1 MLYLGHGMSNFKKE
15 SCHQGFPF
23 GHQSRTSGRPTHHE
37 ASSDC
42 HGKFPPSA
50 DSLSWRDLEHEWT
63 DFGESHVL
71 FKGVFLGT
79 ACYVLE
85 GFSED
90 SLVPRAANLSRAT
103 SIFDCTFSM
112 LAITLPTFS
121 MASQMT
127 NEIYKCHLFW
137 VVWE

>member
-23 GHQSRTSGRPTHHE
+23 GYQSRT
-37 ASSDC
+37 
-42 HGKFPPSA
+42 A

-127 NEIYKCHLFW
+127 NEIYKCHLF
-137 VVWE
+137 

>member
-1 MLYLGHGMSNFKKE
+1 
-15 SCHQGFPF
+15 
-23 GHQSRTSGRPTHHE
+23 
-37 ASSDC
+37 
-42 HGKFPPSA
+42 
-50 DSLSWRDLEHEWT
+50 LEHEWT

-127 NEIYKCHLFW
+127 NEIYKCHLF
-137 VVWE
+137 